1 MSLNLD
7 TLKSEIRTYLDDN
20 GFVTFQGMSRRLD
33 EMREVEWDV
42 TRYPD
47 YRHFLDVARQLG
59 VKLVVFHHR
68 DFSDETI
75 DTALDSLEDAGME
88 YDDQRSVE
96 QRLRELRVYDG
107 FTCAIEL
114 SFEYADT
121 LYMFDLQ
128 TEWYRE
134 LNTILEEVEM
144 SSAVEDEDEGNPLGG
159 YYSQN

>member
-7 TLKSEIRTYLDDN
+7 TIKSEIRTYLDEK

-33 EMREVEWDV
+33 DMREVEWDV

-47 YRHFLDVARQLG
+47 YRDFLSVAQQLG

-68 DFSDETI
+68 EFSDDAI
-75 DTALDSLEDAGME
+75 DTALESLEDVEMD

-107 FTCAIEL
+107 FTCALEL
-114 SFEYADT
+114 SFEFGET
-121 LYMFDLQ
+121 LYIFDLQ
-128 TEWYRE
+128 TDWYRE
-134 LNTILEEVEM
+134 LSTLLDEIDMN
-144 SSAVEDEDEGNPLGG
+144 SSMDDEDESNPLGG